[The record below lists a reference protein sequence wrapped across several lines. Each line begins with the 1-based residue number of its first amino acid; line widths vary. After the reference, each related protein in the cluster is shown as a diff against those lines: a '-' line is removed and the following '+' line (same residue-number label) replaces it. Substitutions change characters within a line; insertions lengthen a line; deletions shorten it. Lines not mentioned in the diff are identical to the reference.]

1 MKRFH
6 MHLAVTD
13 LAANIAFYSRMFG
26 AAPTVEKQDYAKW
39 MLDDPR
45 INFAISSRGHAAG
58 LEHVGIQVES
68 SAELEEVKQMY
79 MAADQAKV
87 VAETGA
93 ACCYAQSDKYWL
105 QDPQGIAWE
114 AFHTLGEI
122 PTFNAPAAKP
132 DEAALCD
139 TSTGCCA
146 PPTQT
151 VSSEANPNSAMNR
164 FRGKPI
170 NIPIKG

>member
-13 LAANIAFYSRMFG
+13 LAANIAFYSRLFG
-26 AAPTVEKQDYAKW
+26 AAPTVEKHDYAKW
-39 MLDDPR
+39 MLEDPR

-58 LEHVGIQVES
+58 LEHVGIQVDS
-68 SAELEEVKQMY
+68 AAELEEVKQMY
-79 MAADQAKV
+79 LAADQAKV
-87 VAETGA
+87 IAETGA

-105 QDPQGIAWE
+105 QDPEGVAWE
-114 AFHTLGEI
+114 AFHTLGDI
-122 PTFNAPAAKP
+122 PTFGEPAAQ
-132 DEAALCD
+132 AASAAQCD
-139 TSTGCCA
+139 TASGCCA
-146 PPTQT
+146 PPSKAA
-151 VSSEANPNSAMNR
+151 VGDAPANSAMNR